1 MTFQQKCTNL
11 REFYLVEKGP
21 TNLGIGNPH
30 PPLSGN
36 ARKLATFF
44 SGCLPLSLYHYHPHR
59 HSIIIIK
66 SPCHM
71 IIISSSVAVI
81 HILAWY
87 LYHWN
92 NNNNNHALLQS
103 SSTSPAFLEHIIF
116 IYDCN
121 DFLFY
126 PHHKDRHLNHQDS
139 QGNTMDNPMLAL
151 IETLAV
157 TWFTLEYLLRS
168 ANTGEDFKFRVNQYH
183 LQSDSLAPQRSGSFS
198 RME

>member
-1 MTFQQKCTNL
+1 MVLFSCHTRKTSFRRPEKRGPSCPNWGVGGFPNL
-11 REFYLVEKGP
+11 
-21 TNLGIGNPH
+21 
-30 PPLSGN
+30 GN
-36 ARKLATFF
+36 ARKKTTFF

-71 IIISSSVAVI
+71 SIISSSVAVI

-87 LYHWN
+87 LYHW

-116 IYDCN
+116 IYDRN

-126 PHHKDRHLNHQDS
+126 PHHMDRHLNHQDS
-139 QGNTMDNPMLAL
+139 EGNTMDNPMLAL